1 MIKLISNKELN
12 SHQNILTRLL
22 AKADEV
28 FIAVAFLKLSGLKM
42 IVPYFDK
49 DAQFSIIAGANFGLT
64 EPAALRELLRQS
76 EKENVRGYLNSLGAK
91 RIFHPK
97 MYLIRTGKRCHLI
110 IGSANLTSGGL
121 EKNDEISIYHKCS
134 TEDRIWKD
142 AVRQFNIYI
151 DPVNADILGEEI
163 ISLYERYHNKQK
175 TITQKVAPCPEEL
188 DYNIHKLK
196 LRFDAMDRT
205 DLNKAFKEKSYHY
218 QQARG
223 VLDQIISMKHSKGEF
238 EGLLEKLVGKSGELG
253 WWHSSGM
260 HRHKTDIFRFQ
271 NLFVELIKNIKSN
284 INNSPEL
291 IYDRAKA
298 VSDQIH
304 GTGPNF
310 IGEIMMTYAPERLA
324 NINRNPLT
332 VLRKFGANINK
343 HTSTYTGRHYQS
355 YLNIVLE
362 VKRTLGLKN
371 MLEVD
376 YFFDKIY
383 KTIPH
388 D

>member
-12 SHQNILTRLL
+12 SHQSILTKLL

-42 IVPYFDK
+42 IIPYFGK

-64 EPAALRELLRQS
+64 EPAALRELLKRS
-76 EKENVRGYLNSLGAK
+76 EKQNVRGYLNSLGSK
-91 RIFHPK
+91 KIFHPK

-121 EKNDEISIYHKCS
+121 ENNDELSIYHKCS
-134 TEDRIWKD
+134 MKDQIWKD
-142 AVRQFNIYI
+142 AVRQFNIFI
-151 DPVNADILGEEI
+151 NPVNADILNEKI

-175 TITQKVAPCPEEL
+175 TINQKVAPCPEEL

-205 DLNKAFKEKSYHY
+205 DLKKAFKEKLYHY
-218 QQARG
+218 QKARG
-223 VLDQIISMKHSKGEF
+223 VLDQIISTRHSQGEF
-238 EGLLEKLVGKSGELG
+238 EGLLEELVGKSGQQG
-253 WWHSSGM
+253 WWHSNGM

-271 NLFVELIKNIKSN
+271 NLFVELIKNIKNN
-284 INNSPEL
+284 IEKSPEL
-291 IYDRAKA
+291 IYESAKA

-310 IGEIMMTYAPERLA
+310 IGEIMMTYAPEKLA
-324 NINRNPLT
+324 NINRNPIT
-332 VLRKFGANINK
+332 VLREFGAGINK

-355 YLNIVLE
+355 YLNIVTE
-362 VKRTLGLKN
+362 VKQSLKLKN